1 MPKRRDTYGENARA
15 AGWRSGYELRKYVRR
30 HRGELP
36 ADNQVRIPNAPT
48 LHQRGYNVA
57 QAAAEHRKRYYG
69 KSASGRKVTRT
80 AKINATKR
88 WLVDITRTMTPDEW
102 ERYLDQLKARFGV

>member
-1 MPKRRDTYGENARA
+1 MPKRRDTYGENAKK
-15 AGWRSGYELRKYVRR
+15 AGWSSGYALRKYVRK

-36 ADNQVRIPNAPT
+36 PDNQVRIPKAST

-69 KSASGRKVTRT
+69 KSASGRRVTKL
-80 AKINATKR
+80 AKLNATRR
-88 WLVDITRTMTPDEW
+88 WMVDIVRAMTPEEW
-102 ERYLDQLKARFGV
+102 ERYEEQLRARLGI